1 MPPHVS
7 QVGRRLVRDRGRW
20 CPRWRPL
27 RAAGEDAHEFRKA
40 DDGADLGA
48 RDQAG
53 LRAAAGGDDR
63 DLLAQRG
70 DQRHDAGYPTYG
82 AVEPELTQERQAAK
96 GSRLDGARRGEH
108 AHGDREV
115 ETGAALAHA

>member
-7 QVGRRLVRDRGRW
+7 QVGPRLVRDSDRW
-20 CPRWRPL
+20 CPLGPL

-40 DDGADLGA
+40 DDGANLGA

-96 GSRLDGARRGEH
+96 GMRRRRPTARTPMAIARS
-108 AHGDREV
+108 